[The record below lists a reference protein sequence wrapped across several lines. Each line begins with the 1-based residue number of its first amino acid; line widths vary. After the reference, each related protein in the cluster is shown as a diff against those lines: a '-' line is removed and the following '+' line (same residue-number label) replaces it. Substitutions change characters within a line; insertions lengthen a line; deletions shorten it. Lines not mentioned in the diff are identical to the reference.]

1 MAVDVDSCISHVGSR
16 HRILFSLHTHTNTL
30 LTAPFN
36 PERDAGLAVI
46 YIIVLIRPVHSAALS
61 AKPVIVWTGL
71 IEAATSAVTP
81 LDGIVHFAVAARQ
94 SSGRS
99 HLCAG
104 RHLVVLSAAAALLFS
119 RVTDSRA
126 NMTHFFSAMLSR
138 RLLSC
143 CKNTRICIY
152 SMITVQNID
161 FCFFLPTPLTFLTG

>member
-16 HRILFSLHTHTNTL
+16 HRILFSLHTHTL
-30 LTAPFN
+30 LSAAFN

-99 HLCAG
+99 HLCTG
-104 RHLVVLSAAAALLFS
+104 RHLVVLSAATALLFS

-126 NMTHFFSAMLSR
+126 NMTQCFSAMLSQ

-143 CKNTRICIY
+143 RTKTWIYIY
-152 SMITVQNID
+152 SMITVRNID
-161 FCFFLPTPLTFLTG
+161 VLFFFCLRHWRF